1 LFTRQ
6 YFVSHSVSAPSII
19 SDTYTAHRTLIM
31 EATCKENA
39 CLFRETKHAFKKLD
53 PEHDVICYVS
63 SFGLALR
70 KSGWFLLVVVVFIS
84 LGILSS
90 TSACPFMHWLR
101 GPDAAHRAV

>member
-1 LFTRQ
+1 MTFKVCLKKKQ
-6 YFVSHSVSAPSII
+6 W
-19 SDTYTAHRTLIM
+19 TLII

-39 CLFRETKHAFKKLD
+39 CLFRETKYAFKKLD

-70 KSGWFLLVVVVFIS
+70 KSGWFLLVVVLFIS

-90 TSACPFMHWLR
+90 TSARPFIHWLR